1 MNRYA
6 RQVTLAEIGEAGQ
19 ARLSGAT
26 ALVVGA
32 GGLGSP
38 VLQYLAG
45 AGCGRIRIV
54 DPDRVELANL
64 HRQPIFGED
73 ETGQSKAAAAARR
86 LTLINS
92 EVRTE
97 AIGRPLNP
105 GNAGNLLEGVDV
117 ALDCADNFAVS
128 YTMSDACRD
137 RGTPLISA
145 SALGL
150 DGYAGGFCG
159 GAPTLR
165 AVFPDLPAQAVS
177 CADAGVAGPVVGVI
191 GCIQAQLA
199 LAALLEWRPSPL
211 GRLMKFD
218 GRAFRFAELDF
229 RGAAEP
235 VGRQFGFTC
244 LDAVGPGDFVAD
256 LRSEAESPAPATA
269 EAVRAGVEAFGGTGL
284 RPDPGRRAVLCCRTG
299 VRAWQAARRLGG
311 VWDGEI
317 RLVAMANEPPPPSG
331 E

>member
-1 MNRYA
+1 MHRYA

-26 ALVVGA
+26 VLVVGA

-54 DPDRVELANL
+54 DHDRVELANL

-86 LTLINS
+86 LTRINS
-92 EVRTE
+92 EVCTE
-97 AIGRPLNP
+97 AVDRPLNP
-105 GNAGNLLEGVDV
+105 GNAGSLLKGVDV

-128 YTMSDACRD
+128 YTMSDACGD
-137 RGTPLISA
+137 RGVPLISA
-145 SALGL
+145 SALALG
-150 DGYAGGFCG
+150 GYAGGFCG

-165 AVFPDLPAQAVS
+165 AVFPDLPAHAGS
-177 CADAGVAGPVVGVI
+177 CAEAGVVGPVVGII
-191 GCIQAQLA
+191 GCIQAQFA
-199 LAALLEWRPSPL
+199 LAVLLDWRPSPL
-211 GRLMKFD
+211 GQLVKFD
-218 GRAFRFAELDF
+218 GCAFRFAEFDF

-235 VGRQFGFTC
+235 AGRQFGFTS

-256 LRSEAESPAPATA
+256 LRSAAESPMPATA
-269 EAVRAGVEAFGGTGL
+269 EAVRASVEAFGEAGP

-317 RLVAMANEPPPPSG
+317 QLVAMANEPPEPPK